1 MISAQAEKG
10 KTMGKL
16 SEHGA
21 EIGMRV
27 TCQRCGLQTFQKQT
41 GYNNVDAA
49 IANRHSFLEQ
59 FEPMP
64 EGWKIKHE
72 AGGWLC
78 PECVEK
84 YDAIIKKFMAD
95 TKAFLESGADNG

>member
-1 MISAQAEKG
+1 
-10 KTMGKL
+10 MGKL
-16 SEHGA
+16 SEYGA

-27 TCQRCGLQTFQKQT
+27 TCQRCQTQIFRRQT
-41 GYNNVDAA
+41 GYNNIDAA
-49 IANRHSFLEQ
+49 MVNRHSFLDV

-78 PECVEK
+78 TECVKK
-84 YDAIIKKFMAD
+84 YDVIIQKFMAD
-95 TKAFLESGADNG
+95 TKAFLESGDNNA